1 MYVYTFIFTHIHID
15 IYTHTY
21 IYQYTNV
28 CIYIFIYIYMCKSQ
42 QCTASHYNQLQMFV
56 RHCNTL
62 QHTASH
68 CSTLQH
74 TATHCNTL
82 QHSYNSTQLRQ
93 IVPVCAHIT
102 YVFIQL
108 HYMIFTQYRMYIYSN
123 KKFPSFFFAVA
134 RCGAQR
140 VPRLSAWSQ
149 SRTAGAC
156 YK

>member
-1 MYVYTFIFTHIHID
+1 MQITAMHCVTLQPT
-15 IYTHTY
+15 
-21 IYQYTNV
+21 TNV
-28 CIYIFIYIYMCKSQ
+28 CK
-42 QCTASHYNQLQMFV
+42 A
-56 RHCNTL
+56 L
-62 QHTASH
+62 QHTTTH
-68 CSTLQH
+68 CFTLQH

-82 QHSYNSTQLRQ
+82 QHTATHCNTLLHSYNSTQLRQ

-123 KKFPSFFFAVA
+123 KKFPPFFFAVA

-140 VPRLSAWSQ
+140 VPRLSAWSK